1 MLFRFSLYWFLKNQQ
16 YYDPFLIL
24 AFREKGLSF
33 FQIGLLIG
41 FREVCINVFEIP
53 SGAVADIYGR
63 RHSMIL
69 SMIAYIVSFA
79 VFAVSGSLWLLI
91 PAMFFFALGE
101 AFRTGT
107 HKAMIFEWLR
117 SQNRT
122 NEKTKVYG
130 YTRSW
135 SKIGSALGHHC
146 CKFLCFITDATAIFS
161 GFPFRLIC

>member
-1 MLFRFSLYWFLKNQQ
+1 MLFRFSLYGFLKNQQ

-91 PAMFFFALGE
+91 PAMFFFAP
-101 AFRTGT
+101 A
-107 HKAMIFEWLR
+107 K
-117 SQNRT
+117 
-122 NEKTKVYG
+122 
-130 YTRSW
+130 
-135 SKIGSALGHHC
+135 
-146 CKFLCFITDATAIFS
+146 
-161 GFPFRLIC
+161 PFAPAPIKP